1 MSSSTT
7 ASSPVRTCKF
17 RHPVRYSTENV
28 NMNTDNHS
36 IFRADALKHH
46 FGAQPKAAAP
56 DKGSA
61 SLIMWLW
68 AVLALSCAGG
78 LVVGLFLMR
87 ILSHA

>member
-1 MSSSTT
+1 
-7 ASSPVRTCKF
+7 
-17 RHPVRYSTENV
+17 
-28 NMNTDNHS
+28 MNTDNHP

-56 DKGSA
+56 GKGSA